1 MSNSSS
7 SVTEKRLADYFVIC
21 GLDLSSGLEPDQ
33 LAGNL
38 LLCFYILNLWNFN
51 MILHYHY
58 YYFNN
63 YLLRISWLSVI
74 FIVSSN
80 EKFIFYYEYLKS
92 IKYRIMH

>member
-7 SVTEKRLADYFVIC
+7 SVTEKRLADYFVIS

-38 LLCFYILNLWNFN
+38 LLCLYIEVDKNFIT
-51 MILHYHY
+51 ILHYS

-63 YLLRISWLSVI
+63 LLFPISQLCLI
-74 FIVSSN
+74 FCD
-80 EKFIFYYEYLKS
+80 F
-92 IKYRIMH
+92 